1 MSLAAALLGWIAG
14 IGLNVLGDDLPLRT
28 AGSPERFSRTV
39 RLPSCP
45 YCSRRYDGLLWSGL
59 LAFLVRGGRC
69 PHCSGH
75 VRLRRPVV
83 ELALAVGFAY
93 LWSRNPALGAFVP
106 SAIVLSIFSLIAV
119 IDIEHRLI
127 LHIVSV
133 PSAAVVLLIGGL
145 ATDHGWGRTLLGGLA
160 GFGIVAGMYFFGLAF
175 AWFAARLRGRPLEEV
190 VFGWG
195 DVMLGGVV
203 GLLSGWPGV
212 WVAVLIAVL
221 SGGAAAAAF
230 LLLQLHRRRYTMFA
244 ALPYGPFLALGGL
257 AVFLWGKEIAAWY
270 LGR

>member
-1 MSLAAALLGWIAG
+1 MAVLAAGLGWIAG
-14 IGLNVLGDDLPLRT
+14 IVVNLLADDLPRRT
-28 AGSPERFSRTV
+28 AGSPERFSRHL
-39 RLPSCP
+39 RLPACP
-45 YCSRRYDGLLWSGL
+45 YCGQPYDRLLWSGL

-69 PHCSGH
+69 PHCSGPM
-75 VRLRRPVV
+75 RLRRAVV

-93 LWSRNPALGAFVP
+93 LWSRNPTLGPFAASAL
-106 SAIVLSIFSLIAV
+106 VLFSFLLIAV

-133 PSAAVVLLIGGL
+133 PSAAAMFLVGGL

-175 AWFAARLRGRPLEEV
+175 AWFAARLRGRPLEDV

-203 GLLSGWPGV
+203 GVSSGWPGV
-212 WVAVLIAVL
+212 WVALLIAVL

-230 LLLQLHRRRYTMFA
+230 LLIQVARRRYRMFA

-257 AVFLWGKEIAAWY
+257 AVFLWGKEIASLY